1 MAIAIYTLCAATA
14 LCCAFLL
21 LRGYASSRS
30 RLLLWSGLCFVGL
43 TLNNVLLVL
52 DKIVFPLVDLS
63 TWRRG
68 TALCALL
75 VLLYGL
81 IYEDE

>member
-1 MAIAIYTLCAATA
+1 MATAIYILCALTA
-14 LCCAFLL
+14 LSCALLL
-21 LRGYASSRS
+21 LRGYRASRS

-52 DKIVFPLVDLS
+52 DKIVFPLIDLS